1 MAEHELSD
9 DELFELPLTYSV
21 ENAGTSVGGLK
32 YEDLGSDPFVVKIDD
47 SLLIDHSRLSIGP
60 MISEGPYSMVYEGLY
75 NSKPVAIKEIQPNK
89 TSAVSP
95 ERKEKFQREVTM
107 LSKVKHGNIIKFIG
121 ASMEP
126 AMMIIT
132 ELMRG
137 GTLQKYLW
145 SIRPKCPDL
154 KLSISFALDISRA
167 MEYLHAMG
175 IIHRDL
181 KPSNL
186 LLTEDKKQIK
196 LANFGLA
203 REEAAD
209 EMSTEA
215 GTYRWMAPELFSI
228 ETLQRGAKKHYDHK
242 VDVYS
247 FSMVL
252 WELLTNRTPFK
263 GRNNIMVAYAAAK
276 LVVIHSCFESDLSRL
291 VSLLFKLID
300 YGKTAE
306 HLLILS
312 HDRKGG
318 CQTRIQKGDIWFPFE
333 CYVTWILHFTPKY
346 PCRHDMTWVWLHLNP
361 IHAVVQLRPSMEH
374 LKSGGSKRKNDVTGD
389 AAVIVKSEESNQ
401 EEFVG
406 PSKKQSKVMG
416 DLNEQNTDGAE
427 CWVALKY
434 HGSTSNLSARYL
446 EKMVAQRGCPVQF
459 SMSPYDYVNSLC
471 PGASNNIR
479 SGALSK
485 RFLLSLPLEERL
497 KKYLIEGDAPM
508 YQFNKIKHLAL
519 DYSIEDVLKVLRQ
532 HAQLVQ
538 GLWVPKTSLLF
549 PEGQGPQVLARDYIL
564 LLFSKNPIVSDSQV
578 KIRKSIDQVLKDFL
592 IQLAVERPIL
602 KDWKF
607 KEPTDKSFMKLH
619 PDIVREQ
626 QQIWEGIEKK
636 ITDLI
641 YGGGR
646 SGLGAKNSRK
656 PTLAPGTLRSTDKGA
671 TRAANITI
679 VGKTTM
685 SGETREALPKAL
697 ERVLQEHKVCSFQ
710 MICQGLRDLAVST
723 STLPKADARMY
734 VAAAYGVDAPPE
746 ELQAILSQVAL
757 NIHGVYVPKSSQHPE
772 HNPLRKV
779 VVDLLCAKGP
789 NAKLKKADITEAAR
803 IALKRDIT
811 PNEYSKVVG
820 EICEFKGAAWV
831 LKSGDGKPK

>member
-196 LANFGLA
+196 LADFGLA

-276 LVVIHSCFESDLSRL
+276 
-291 VSLLFKLID
+291 
-300 YGKTAE
+300 
-306 HLLILS
+306 
-312 HDRKGG
+312 
-318 CQTRIQKGDIWFPFE
+318 
-333 CYVTWILHFTPKY
+333 
-346 PCRHDMTWVWLHLNP
+346 N
-361 IHAVVQLRPSMEH
+361 LRPSVENLPKEIVPLLQSCWAEDPGRRPEFMEITDSLANFH
-374 LKSGGSKRKNDVTGD
+374 HNLCSTQTTPPKLLEFEHPKSKMKADSAGTDH
-389 AAVIVKSEESNQ
+389 VIIES
-401 EEFVG
+401 
-406 PSKKQSKVMG
+406 
-416 DLNEQNTDGAE
+416 
-427 CWVALKY
+427 
-434 HGSTSNLSARYL
+434 
-446 EKMVAQRGCPVQF
+446 
-459 SMSPYDYVNSLC
+459 
-471 PGASNNIR
+471 
-479 SGALSK
+479 
-485 RFLLSLPLEERL
+485 
-497 KKYLIEGDAPM
+497 
-508 YQFNKIKHLAL
+508 
-519 DYSIEDVLKVLRQ
+519 
-532 HAQLVQ
+532 
-538 GLWVPKTSLLF
+538 
-549 PEGQGPQVLARDYIL
+549 
-564 LLFSKNPIVSDSQV
+564 
-578 KIRKSIDQVLKDFL
+578 
-592 IQLAVERPIL
+592 
-602 KDWKF
+602 
-607 KEPTDKSFMKLH
+607 
-619 PDIVREQ
+619 
-626 QQIWEGIEKK
+626 EKK
-636 ITDLI
+636 
-641 YGGGR
+641 GKKER
-646 SGLGAKNSRK
+646 SSSIF
-656 PTLAPGTLRSTDKGA
+656 LRCLDD
-671 TRAANITI
+671 
-679 VGKTTM
+679 
-685 SGETREALPKAL
+685 
-697 ERVLQEHKVCSFQ
+697 C
-710 MICQGLRDLAVST
+710 
-723 STLPKADARMY
+723 
-734 VAAAYGVDAPPE
+734 
-746 ELQAILSQVAL
+746 LS
-757 NIHGVYVPKSSQHPE
+757 
-772 HNPLRKV
+772 
-779 VVDLLCAKGP
+779 D
-789 NAKLKKADITEAAR
+789 
-803 IALKRDIT
+803 
-811 PNEYSKVVG
+811 
-820 EICEFKGAAWV
+820 
-831 LKSGDGKPK
+831 